1 MDVPLRKVVSLLEL
15 QRTDSSSVGLGW
27 GLGACVFKMLPGDA
41 ADLETTLSK
50 EMRSSKEGGDRLQIS
65 TFLQL

>member
-1 MDVPLRKVVSLLEL
+1 MRKVVSLLKL

-27 GLGACVFKMLPGDA
+27 GLGVCEFKMPPGDA

-50 EMRSSKEGGDRLQIS
+50 EVLSSKEGGDRLQTS
-65 TFLQL
+65 LFLQL